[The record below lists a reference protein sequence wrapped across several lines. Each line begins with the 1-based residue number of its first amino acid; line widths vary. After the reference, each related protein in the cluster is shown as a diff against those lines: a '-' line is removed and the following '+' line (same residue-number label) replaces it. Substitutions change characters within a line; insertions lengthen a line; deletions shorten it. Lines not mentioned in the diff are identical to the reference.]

1 MLMIGEVQ
9 KNENVSEYNRL
20 EFGVLVSDKI

>member
-1 MLMIGEVQ
+1 MIGEVQ